1 MDPER
6 PSFNIADVV
15 IATAGRECGNLFY
28 VIGTDGE
35 YLLLANGKRRKI
47 HHPKRKSVKHLC
59 PVELAGF
66 DHPVIG
72 KLKQGTPVSD
82 RELRQALAAFK
93 EGISLG

>member
-1 MDPER
+1 ME
-6 PSFNIADVV
+6 NQTGTLVL
-15 IATAGRECGNLFY
+15 ATAGRDQEGLFF
-28 VIGTDGE
+28 VVGQSGDD
-35 YLLLANGKRRKI
+35 LLLANGKRRKI

-93 EGISLG
+93 EGNQLG

>member
-1 MDPER
+1 ME
-6 PSFNIADVV
+6 NQIGTVV
-15 IATAGRECGNLFY
+15 LATAGRDQEELFFVVGQSGDY
-28 VIGTDGE
+28 A
-35 YLLLANGKRRKI
+35 LLANGKRRKF

-59 PVELAGF
+59 PVTMDGF
-66 DHPVIG
+66 DHPAIG

>member
-1 MDPER
+1 ME
-6 PSFNIADVV
+6 NQTGTVV
-15 IATAGRECGNLFY
+15 LATAGRDQEGLFFVVGQSGN
-28 VIGTDGE
+28 D
-35 YLLLANGKRRKI
+35 LLLANGKRRTFQ
-47 HHPKRKSVKHLC
+47 HPKRKSVKHLC
-59 PVELAGF
+59 PVEMNGF